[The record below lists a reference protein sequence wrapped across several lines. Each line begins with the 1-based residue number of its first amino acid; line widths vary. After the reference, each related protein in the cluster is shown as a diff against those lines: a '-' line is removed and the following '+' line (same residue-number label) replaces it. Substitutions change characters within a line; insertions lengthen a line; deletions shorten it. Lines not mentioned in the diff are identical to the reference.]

1 MSEWERHLDL
11 QPDDL
16 PHDLVTDDAVVVPE
30 VPSFEDLESLAHDLH
45 LPVGWVREILD
56 LFADKPQIVFAGPPG
71 TGKTYLAQKLARY
84 VTGDENNVE
93 FLQFHPSYSYEDFV
107 EGFRPQS
114 DQATGLLSFHVCPG
128 PLREMARRAQSA
140 YDSCGGRNPPIFV
153 MVIDEINRANLSRVF
168 GELFFALEYREQAV
182 RLQYSPN
189 DPPLRLPPN
198 LRFIGTMNTADR
210 SIAAF
215 DAALRRRFYF
225 VDFDPTRAPFNGVLS
240 SFLNRL
246 HTDRSVDLRWVARLV
261 DHVNKNLPDKRFA
274 LGPSYFMRQD
284 LSEELARRAWAFT
297 IRPFLDD
304 RFDTELVEED
314 FDWPKIVARAKS
326 TGGAHAAAPSTTE
339 GGATDNPG
347 QLGATAPD

>member
-1 MSEWERHLDL
+1 MSDWEKHLDL

-16 PHDLVTDDAVVVPE
+16 PHDLVSDDKADVTVGPI
-30 VPSFEDLESLAHDLH
+30 FEEIESLAHDLH
-45 LPVGWVREILD
+45 LPVGGLREILD
-56 LFADKPQIVFAGPPG
+56 LFADKRQIVFSGPPG
-71 TGKTYLAQKLARY
+71 TGKTFVAQKLARF
-84 VTGDENNVE
+84 VTGDEGRVE

-114 DQATGLLSFHVCPG
+114 DEATGLLSFHVRPG
-128 PLREMARRAQSA
+128 PLREMARRAQAA
-140 YDSCGGRNPPIFV
+140 YDSCGGENPPIFV

-198 LRFIGTMNTADR
+198 LWFIGTMNTVDR
-210 SIAAF
+210 SIASF

-225 VDFDPTRAPFNGVLS
+225 VDFDPTRAPFDGVLR
-240 SFLNRL
+240 SFVNRVYA
-246 HTDRSVDLRWVARLV
+246 DRSVDLRWLPRLV
-261 DHVNKNLPDKRFA
+261 EHVNKNLPDKRFA

-284 LSEELARRAWAFT
+284 LSEELARRAWTFT

-304 RFDTELVEED
+304 RFGAELIDED
-314 FDWPKIVARAKS
+314 FDWSKLVARAKS
-326 TGGAHAAAPSTTE
+326 EGEGDVASHLTTAVGAA
-339 GGATDNPG
+339 DNLG
-347 QLGATAPD
+347 QTGATASD